1 MMKVNISIDDVS
13 PHPYSSVRVLEKCEE
28 LIEEFPDMKISL
40 FIPTAYWRTIKP
52 GTTTKIPLNLSN
64 FPEFCE
70 EISDLDPNNYEIGF
84 HGYYHGIPG
93 RSDNDEFQNLSY
105 DETNHKIDLMLEEV
119 KKSGLEKVF
128 KKMFR
133 PPAWRMNPEAFR
145 CLYDRGFELFALT
158 DLDYALKTYDGS
170 EKFYPSTNSSQF
182 PPSRPLKVD
191 KVCGI
196 VYHACEW
203 DGNYLNSEKVHDLI
217 DFLKDKEKEF
227 VFLEGLL

>member
-1 MMKVNISIDDVS
+1 MKVNISIDDVS

-128 KKMFR
+128 KKNEPRSF
-133 PPAWRMNPEAFR
+133 
-145 CLYDRGFELFALT
+145 
-158 DLDYALKTYDGS
+158 
-170 EKFYPSTNSSQF
+170 
-182 PPSRPLKVD
+182 
-191 KVCGI
+191 
-196 VYHACEW
+196 
-203 DGNYLNSEKVHDLI
+203 
-217 DFLKDKEKEF
+217 
-227 VFLEGLL
+227 